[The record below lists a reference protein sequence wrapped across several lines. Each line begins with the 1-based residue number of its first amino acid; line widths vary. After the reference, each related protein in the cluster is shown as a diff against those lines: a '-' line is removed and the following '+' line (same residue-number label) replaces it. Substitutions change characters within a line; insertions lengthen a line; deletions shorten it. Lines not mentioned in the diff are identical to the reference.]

1 MLRALPMPAETTLY
15 LVRHA
20 IAEER
25 GAAWPDD
32 DVRPLSRDGIRKWRR
47 GASGF
52 AAIAPGID
60 LVLTS
65 PLLRAR
71 QTADLLQARLQGRP
85 PVEESDALGPD
96 VPPAVLLKRLRQ
108 RQVPAHVVLVGHEPS
123 LSRLAATL
131 LHLEG
136 ALDVRK
142 GSAMAIVVTGLGAR
156 GPGRLEW
163 YATPRMLRRLAD
175 KGSDG

>member
-1 MLRALPMPAETTLY
+1 MSAETTLY

-32 DVRPLSRDGIRKWRR
+32 DVRPLSRDGVRRWRR
-47 GASGF
+47 GAAGL
-52 AAIAPGID
+52 AALVANVD
-60 LVLTS
+60 LILSS

-71 QTADLLQARLQGRP
+71 QTAEILQDRLQGRP
-85 PVEESDALGPD
+85 LIEDFDALKPD
-96 VPPAVLLKRLRQ
+96 VPPLVVLKRLRQ
-108 RQVPAHVVLVGHEPS
+108 RQPPAHVALVGHEPA

-136 ALDVRK
+136 ALDLRK
-142 GSAMAIVVTGLGAR
+142 GSAMAIAVAGLGTR

-163 YATPRMLRRLAD
+163 YATPRMLRRLA
-175 KGSDG
+175 GAARET

>member
-1 MLRALPMPAETTLY
+1 VVPWVLPMSAETTLY

-25 GAAWPDD
+25 GPAWPDD
-32 DVRPLSRDGIRKWRR
+32 DVRPLSRDGMRKWRR
-47 GASGF
+47 GARGL
-52 AAIAPGID
+52 AAIAPEIGLI
-60 LVLTS
+60 LTS

-71 QTADLLQARLQGRP
+71 QTADLLQARLSGRP
-85 PVEESDALGPD
+85 PVEQSDALGPD
-96 VPPAVLLKRLRQ
+96 VPPSVVLKRLRQ
-108 RQVPAHVVLVGHEPS
+108 RHLPAHVVLVGHEPA
-123 LSRLAATL
+123 LSRLAAAL

-142 GSAMAIVVTGLGAR
+142 GSAMAIVVSGLGSR

-175 KGSDG
+175 KGDD

>member
-1 MLRALPMPAETTLY
+1 MPAETILY

-32 DVRPLSRDGIRKWRR
+32 DVRPLSRDGLRKWRR

-52 AAIAPGID
+52 AAIAPEID
-60 LVLTS
+60 LILTS

-71 QTADLLQARLQGRP
+71 QTADLLQARLPGRP
-85 PVEESDALGPD
+85 PLEESDALGPD
-96 VPPAVLLKRLRQ
+96 VPPAVVLKRLRQ
-108 RQVPAHVVLVGHEPS
+108 RQLPGTVVLVGHEPA
-123 LSRLAATL
+123 LSRLAAAL

-136 ALDVRK
+136 ALDFRK
-142 GSAMAIVVTGLGAR
+142 GAAMAIVVSGLGAR

-163 YATPRMLRRLAD
+163 YATPRLLRKLAPRGAD
-175 KGSDG
+175 A